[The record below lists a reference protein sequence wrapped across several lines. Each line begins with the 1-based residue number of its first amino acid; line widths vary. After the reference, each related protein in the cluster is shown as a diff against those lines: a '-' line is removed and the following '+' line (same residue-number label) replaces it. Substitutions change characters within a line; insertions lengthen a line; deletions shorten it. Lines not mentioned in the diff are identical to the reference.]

1 MQTEANAV
9 AAGASDG
16 PVSDAD
22 LAAELRALREGD
34 AKGKDAGD
42 TAGKKPDAAA
52 AKKPADTE
60 DEDGDEETEAED
72 GAEAKDDDEDDES
85 EGDEDGKAKEPE
97 VKLDDDTKKRLAAIQ
112 HREKKH
118 NEKVAADQAKF
129 DALRKEWEPKLEA
142 AAKFDALKG
151 KGIAGLLEAAEH
163 FGITGDD
170 FEHAARAL
178 YARSPAAAKDPKTRA
193 AAEETTWKRTMEQ
206 RVAAAEQ
213 EAAAAKKQL
222 AERDQQAKIQARVD
236 EYLGGIEKHAK
247 TPPKEGQPDAAPL
260 VRKLVETAPAKARAL
275 FHHVAIELLDATGAP
290 ASAAD
295 VVAELEKR
303 RRADLAEMGIDPAAV
318 LGGGAAA
325 KGGDTVEKKKPSK
338 TLGNAGAGTAAAQPK
353 PKTGRELDAEVEAE
367 LRALRRSGSVS
378 S

>member
-1 MQTEANAV
+1 MQTEANAGG

-22 LAAELRALREGD
+22 LAAELRALREG
-34 AKGKDAGD
+34 AGKDGGEA
-42 TAGKKPDAAA
+42 AKKPEAAAA
-52 AKKPADTE
+52 AKKPAAGEGDE
-60 DEDGDEETEAED
+60 DEDGGSDVEEEAESKT
-72 GAEAKDDDEDDES
+72 EDDDAGDE
-85 EGDEDGKAKEPE
+85 DEDGKKEPE
-97 VKLDDDTKKRLAAIQ
+97 VKLDDETKKRLAAVQ

-118 NEKVAADQAKF
+118 NERVAADTAKF
-129 DALRKEWEPKLEA
+129 EALRKEWEPKFEA
-142 AAKFDALKG
+142 AQKFEALKG
-151 KGIAGLLEAAEH
+151 KGIAGLLEAADH
-163 FGITGDD
+163 FGVKGDD

-193 AAEETTWKRTMEQ
+193 AAEDVTWRRTMEQ
-206 RVAAAEQ
+206 RVAAAE
-213 EAAAAKKQL
+213 EKAAAAEKQL
-222 AERDQQAKIQARVD
+222 VERDQQAKVQARVD
-236 EYLGGIEKHAK
+236 AYLGGIEKHAK
-247 TPPKEGQPDAAPL
+247 TAPKEGQADPAPL

-275 FHHVAIELLDATGAP
+275 FHQVAVELLDATGATP
-290 ASAAD
+290 SAAD
-295 VVAELEKR
+295 VVAEVEKR

-318 LGGGAAA
+318 LGAAAAA
-325 KGGDTVEKKKPSK
+325 KDGATVEKKKPSK